1 MTSPVDILERL
12 QQTSLSDDTGQ
23 CRQVGSRD
31 FGQSLGQG
39 EDLMNKGKGQVSMNP
54 SHGSALAADRVDR
67 VDHEVG
73 S

>member
-23 CRQVGSRD
+23 RRQVGSRD

-39 EDLMNKGKGQVSMNP
+39 EDLMNKGKGQVSIN
-54 SHGSALAADRVDR
+54 SSDGSALATNRVDR